1 MTARRARTDNLTPEQ
16 RRYTMSRVKAKD
28 TQPEVLV
35 RRLVS
40 ALGFRCRRHDARL
53 PGVPDLVFPRLRKV
67 IFIHGCFW
75 HGHRCKAG
83 RKRPQANRSYWDAK
97 LLRNRVRDR
106 RVRRELRRADWRV
119 LALWECQLKDSERLR
134 RRVQD
139 FLADDGR
146 A

>member
-40 ALGFRCRRHDARL
+40 SLGFRCRRHDAGL
-53 PGVPDLVFPRLRKV
+53 PGSPDLVFPGRRKV

-83 RKRPQANRSYWDAK
+83 RKRPQANRPYWDAK

-119 LALWECQLKDSERLR
+119 LALWECQLKNSERLR
-134 RRVQD
+134 RRVQA

-146 A
+146 D